1 MKSLL
6 SKDHVSMRDVF
17 GETLLKL
24 SLESDKVYAID
35 GDLAN
40 STKIDAVAKGNPAR
54 FLQMGIAEQ
63 NMMSVAAGLAATGL
77 QPWAATFAAFLSKRA
92 IDQIQVQIAQPKL
105 DVKMIGAYSG
115 LLTGVTG
122 KTHQSLEDIAIF
134 RSLAN
139 MAVLAPADSTEVEK
153 MMEFAHKYEGP
164 VYMRLARDPYPIIFN
179 EDYHFEFGKAV
190 HLKEGTDI
198 TIITTGTQT
207 SRSLA
212 AAEQLEADGIS
223 AAVIHMPTIKPLD
236 KEAIVKA
243 AENTGVIVTAE
254 EHSIYGGLG
263 SAVAEVL
270 VEERPVPM
278 LRVGVKDLNS
288 ESAKN
293 DDLLE
298 KFEISSGH
306 IVKRVKEALTKKN
319 SLI

>member
-1 MKSLL
+1 MKSVVPQ
-6 SKDHVSMRDVF
+6 KNVSMRDVF
-17 GETLLKL
+17 GDTLLKF
-24 SLESDKVYAID
+24 SLESSRVYAID

-40 STKIDAVAKGNPAR
+40 STKLDTVANGNPKK

-63 NMMSVAAGLAATGL
+63 NMMSVAAGLATTGL
-77 QPWAATFAAFLSKRA
+77 QPWACTFAAFLSKRA

-122 KTHQSLEDIAIF
+122 KTHQALEDIAIF

-139 MAVLAPADSTEVEK
+139 MVVLAPADAIEMK
-153 MMEFAHKYEGP
+153 QMMEFAHKYEGP
-164 VYMRLARDPYPIIFN
+164 VYMRIARDPYPVIV
-179 EDYHFEFGKAV
+179 DGKYQFEFGKATT
-190 HLKEGTDI
+190 LKDGKDI
-198 TIITTGTQT
+198 TIISTGTQT

-212 AAEQLEADGIS
+212 AAEQLEAEGIS
-223 AAVIHMPTIKPLD
+223 VAVVHMPTIKPLD
-236 KEAIVKA
+236 TDAIINA
-243 AENTGVIVTAE
+243 AKSTGVIVTAE

-270 VEERPVPM
+270 VEECPAPM
-278 LRVGVKDLNS
+278 LRVGVKDVNA

-298 KFEISSGH
+298 KYGLSEGH
-306 IVKRVKEALTKKN
+306 IVKTVKEALKKKRN
-319 SLI
+319 